1 MKAIPFTIRDRE
13 ISEGRVM
20 LAQQV
25 KSGAGAVSACRRRD
39 GGGTWAK
46 SLNLGFENTKI
57 GGFGGS
63 VVCDRVVRLVLGGV
77 GFRLLEKTL
86 GEGR

>member
-39 GGGTWAK
+39 GEGTWAK
-46 SLNLGFENTKI
+46 KLK
-57 GGFGGS
+57 FGLLKKQKLVGLE
-63 VVCDRVVRLVLGGV
+63 VVWYVI
-77 GFRLLEKTL
+77 
-86 GEGR
+86 